1 MLWGIQQ
8 EEQVG
13 TEENGLSYAD
23 VRPGVPVGSGARG
36 CLASNWNLGD
46 KLIEVSAK

>member
-1 MLWGIQQ
+1 MQQ
-8 EEQVG
+8 VEQVG
-13 TEENGLSYAD
+13 TEEENGLSYED

-36 CLASNWNLGD
+36 CLASNWNSED